1 MQTTT
6 PYFQASNLSCV
17 RGERTLFADLN
28 FSLDA
33 GQCLHVIGPNGSG
46 KTSLLRILVGLSQA
60 ESGHVYCQG
69 ETIWRDT
76 DYLSQCAYIG
86 HKDAIKDE
94 LTTFENLRFYHQ
106 LENRNDEDLVDHQLA
121 RMGILECADLTAN
134 KLSFGQRR
142 RLAFARLLL
151 GQFKLWILDEPFTGI
166 DHQGRELIEDICLS
180 HLKNEGAII
189 LTNHQSLAASQF
201 ADRLLELQL

>member
-17 RGERTLFADLN
+17 RGERSLFTDLSFN
-28 FSLDA
+28 LDA
-33 GQCLHVIGPNGSG
+33 GHCLHVIGPNGSG

-60 ESGHVYCQG
+60 ESGRVFYQG
-69 ETIWRDT
+69 ETISSNPG
-76 DYLSQCAYIG
+76 YFSQCAYIG
-86 HKDAIKDE
+86 HKDGIKDE
-94 LTTFENLRFYHQ
+94 LTAFENLRFYHQ
-106 LENRNDEDLVDHQLA
+106 LENHNDEELVDDQLA
-121 RMGILECADLTAN
+121 KMGILECADLTAN

-142 RLAFARLLL
+142 RLAFAKLLL
-151 GQFKLWILDEPFTGI
+151 GQFKLWVLDEPFTGI

-180 HLKNEGAII
+180 HLSTEGAII